1 MEALFDELDVD
12 GTYRT
17 VRWFFYERL
26 PEIKRKAGAW
36 GDYSSPSVDGMPKA
50 PSAGNGSE
58 RRMINHSRYA
68 SALYA
73 VRYAIRGCSV
83 VGQKIIELKFIE
95 ELPNWKIKQQIGYT
109 GNSTFNNLVKRTAC
123 EFADCIEPACDYY
136 SVEEAIIPDLHLH
149 KKEDKSRIKAGQMEE
164 KESKN
169 TGHQRD
175 TF

>member
-1 MEALFDELDVD
+1 MVALFDELDVD
-12 GTYRT
+12 ETYHA

-36 GDYSSPSVDGMPKA
+36 GDYSSPSIDGMPKA

-73 VRYAIRGCSV
+73 VRYAIKGCSLTS
-83 VGQKIIELKFIE
+83 QKIIQLKYID
-95 ELPNWKIKQQIGYT
+95 ELPNWKIKNQIGYT
-109 GNSTFNNLVKRTAC
+109 GNSTFSSLVKRAAC

-136 SVEEAIIPDLHLH
+136 AVSEKIIPDLHVNQ
-149 KKEDKSRIKAGQMEE
+149 KEE
-164 KESKN
+164 KRRTN
-169 TGHQRD
+169 TGQRQD
-175 TF
+175 K

>member
-1 MEALFDELDVD
+1 MVALFDELDVD
-12 GTYRT
+12 GTYHA

-73 VRYAIRGCSV
+73 VRYAIKGCSLTS
-83 VGQKIIELKFIE
+83 QKIIQLKYID
-95 ELPNWKIKQQIGYT
+95 ELPNWKIKNQIGYK
-109 GNSTFNNLVKRTAC
+109 GNGTYNKLVKQAAL

-136 SVEEAIIPDLHLH
+136 SVEEKIIPDLHA
-149 KKEDKSRIKAGQMEE
+149 KFGTKMGQNEAKEGQ
-164 KESKN
+164 N
-169 TGHQRD
+169 WGHHGA
-175 TF
+175 TL